1 MGYSRPERCGA
12 GPRQRPL
19 ETPGRSRPP
28 ARSRRTRPTTSAVGA
43 SPVPGCAGDAVRM
56 LPLSRLRRRQ
66 LRWGLGLFQWWASL
80 QVGSA
85 PLPQPLLPPGAQCCG
100 PRDRCLGGGASVGG
114 KLPSPEQKGGDAG
127 LPPVKC
133 RPGRAGAAAWGRA
146 APGSGPHSWAT
157 IVTLPST

>member
-12 GPRQRPL
+12 EPRQRPL

-100 PRDRCLGGGASVGG
+100 PRDRCLGGGALTPAPLPQLRRPAPSGLGG
-114 KLPSPEQKGGDAG
+114 R
-127 LPPVKC
+127 V
-133 RPGRAGAAAWGRA
+133 WGRA
-146 APGSGPHSWAT
+146 ERGEYSHSFCRQSLFTA
-157 IVTLPST
+157 LLLARASHNS